1 MSTPITPDVTA
12 NVIVQNP
19 VVRKVVGNLLAGAT
33 LLLSIATLV
42 DGAIEQINWGDYTGP
57 AAIIVGG
64 LFGIFQ
70 LAVTSPNVP
79 STDKAL
85 VTTPVK
91 DDHGK

>member
-1 MSTPITPDVTA
+1 MPFTANKRFMTRKQWRESMSIPTETP

-42 DGAIEQINWGDYTGP
+42 DGAIEQIAYSQITGP
-57 AAIIVGG
+57 AAIIIAG

-70 LAVTSPNVP
+70 LTVTSPNVP
-79 STDKAL
+79 TK
-85 VTTPVK
+85 
-91 DDHGK
+91 